1 VRLAG
6 TWATCSG
13 VPWATQEVHLDP
25 CLPVASA
32 RLETARITAHVL
44 LSWLALL
51 LVRVIEVRC
60 SRSWCRIRQE
70 MDRLHRGVFEGPAGR
85 FVQRTELSPLREK
98 ESRWICRFDKIAGKN
113 YLRLTSIAECIVA
126 LGAEVDHSACGLD
139 HVEAV
144 LDHDSMY
151 GSCREDAGVKR
162 KRQRNASR

>member
-51 LVRVIEVRC
+51 LVRVVEVRC

-85 FVQRTELSPLREK
+85 FVQRTELSPLRQHYLKALEVTAPP
-98 ESRWICRFDKIAGKN
+98 RFQAIGPAMDTA
-113 YLRLTSIAECIVA
+113 
-126 LGAEVDHSACGLD
+126 D
-139 HVEAV
+139 AV
-144 LDHDSMY
+144 
-151 GSCREDAGVKR
+151 RP
-162 KRQRNASR
+162 